1 MTQPA
6 DISPGGTPALA
17 GPAAP
22 EHRWLILG
30 VIALAQLMIVLDAT
44 IMNIALPTA
53 QRDLGFSIVDRQW
66 VVTAYALAFGSLLL
80 LGGKLADLFGQKVTF
95 VAGLIGFAAA
105 SAAGGAA
112 VNFGM
117 LVAARACQGAFGA
130 LLAPSALSLL
140 AVTFSDP
147 KERGR
152 AFGVYG
158 AVAGAGGAIGLLL
171 GGVLTEYL
179 SWRWCLYVNLIF
191 AGVAVAGA
199 LTLLH
204 RQPRAAGR
212 PKLDL
217 PGAVLV
223 SGGMFC
229 IVYGF
234 SNAAL
239 HSWHTPSTWG
249 FLGAGVVLL
258 AGFGWRQARAAA
270 PLLPLRIVAD
280 RNRGGAYLTML
291 IAATGMFG
299 VFLFLTYYL
308 QQTLGFSPVVSG
320 VAFLPMIACIMASSV
335 TSNIVLM
342 PRTGPRPLAPTG
354 LLLAVIGLILLTRIG
369 VHSSYAAHV
378 LPSLLIMG
386 VGFGLVFAP
395 VFNTGTFGVA
405 PHDTGVASATI
416 NTGQQLGGSIGTSL
430 LNTIFA
436 STVATYIAAHLSPA
450 TTAHGHPTPQL
461 AGLALIHGYT
471 TAFWWSA
478 AILAFG
484 AIVAL
489 TLFRNGPLTQPAD
502 RQTVSS
508 HQGAATVRLPG
519 RAPVA
524 GITAF
529 DRDCSAGRSVRPVRR
544 RTTASVQGMLSRTRI
559 RANLQGDSSG

>member
-6 DISPGGTPALA
+6 AARPGGTPALA
-17 GPAAP
+17 GPAVP

-95 VAGLIGFAAA
+95 LAGLIGFAGA

-140 AVTFSDP
+140 AVTFRDS

-191 AGVAVAGA
+191 AGIGIAGA
-199 LTLLH
+199 VLLLH
-204 RQPRAAGR
+204 RQPAPGK

-217 PGAVLV
+217 LGAALV

-229 IVYGF
+229 LVYGF

-239 HSWHTPSTWG
+239 HSWHAPSTWG
-249 FLGAGVVLL
+249 FLATGVILL
-258 AGFGWRQARAAA
+258 AGFGWRQTRVAE
-270 PLLPLRIVAD
+270 PLLPPRIVAD

-291 IAATGMFG
+291 IAAIGMFG

-308 QQTLGFSPVVSG
+308 QQTLGFSPVVTG
-320 VAFLPMIACIMASSV
+320 VAFLPMVACLMASSV

-354 LLLAVIGLILLTRIG
+354 MLLAAIGLALLTRIG
-369 VHSSYAAHV
+369 VHSSYATTV
-378 LPSLLIMG
+378 LPSLLIIG

-405 PHDTGVASATI
+405 PHDAGVASATI

-436 STVATYIAAHLSPA
+436 STVASYIAAHLSPA
-450 TTAHGHPTPQL
+450 TVVHGRPSPQL
-461 AGLALIHGYT
+461 TGLALIHGYT

-489 TLFRNGPLTQPAD
+489 TLFRNGPLTQPGQPPPAD
-502 RQTVSS
+502 PALATGTSTAPGQDRARPTV
-508 HQGAATVRLPG
+508 LP
-519 RAPVA
+519 
-524 GITAF
+524 
-529 DRDCSAGRSVRPVRR
+529 
-544 RTTASVQGMLSRTRI
+544 
-559 RANLQGDSSG
+559 